1 MKNVATVIIGFFAL
15 LFSAS
20 AANNVSAEYYNNFNN
35 GRSYIFV
42 EGGVEFSVFPDG
54 QFDFVFLGANQGNN
68 VNVNVNT
75 PGVSINFNSGFNYD
89 AYVQYD
95 DYGAVIQVESVPIF
109 YDEFGRI
116 IQAGNVE
123 IRYTNRRIVRIG
135 GMNIFYNRWGYFSHF
150 TGFVSPFYTTYI
162 YRPWHVFYARPFF
175 NNCIVYDYPYRRWY
189 TPVRYSFAF
198 HRRHFNRGFRNYA
211 NARRQFHRPGSR
223 IHYRNGRTAI
233 NRDFNPNRRNTAI
246 TNSRGTNARN
256 RNNRAI
262 TNNRG
267 EIARNRNNNS
277 ITKNRTRNS
286 EFSNSNK
293 VNRGRPNVANSRP
306 NTKNNN
312 AYRGRPATSNNNY
325 KGKPAVTQTRP
336 KSNNRN
342 SFKRS
347 TSSKNRNSVTSRSNN
362 QRRTQVT
369 RNKSNSF
376 KRSTGIS
383 NRNKSSVNRQNSSRS
398 SKGTTRGNS
407 RRGRL

>member
-1 MKNVATVIIGFFAL
+1 MIIGFFAL

-20 AANNVSAEYYNNFNN
+20 AANNVSAEYYTNFNN

-54 QFDFVFLGANQGNN
+54 QFDFVFLGANQGSN

-95 DYGAVIQVESVPIF
+95 DYGAVIQVENVPIF

-116 IQAGNVE
+116 AQAGNVE
-123 IRYTNRRIVRIG
+123 IRYNNRRIVRVG

-175 NNCIVYDYPYRRWY
+175 NNCIVYDFPYRRWY
-189 TPVRYSFAF
+189 TPVRYSYAF
-198 HRRHFNRGFRNYA
+198 HRGYFNRGFRNYA
-211 NARRQFHRPGSR
+211 NARREFHRPGSR
-223 IHYRNGRTAI
+223 IHYRNGRTAV
-233 NRDFNPNRRNTAI
+233 NRNFNPNRRNTAI
-246 TNSRGTNARN
+246 TNGRVDNVRN

-267 EIARNRNNNS
+267 DVSRNRNNRA
-277 ITKNRTRNS
+277 ITNNRTRNG
-286 EFSNSNK
+286 ELSNSST
-293 VNRGRPNVANSRP
+293 VNRGRPTVTNNSSKTR
-306 NTKNNN
+306 NNSS
-312 AYRGRPATSNNNY
+312 YRGRPTSNNNNY
-325 KGKPAVTQTRP
+325 KSRSSVTQSRP
-336 KSNNRN
+336 KSNTRN
-342 SFKRS
+342 TYKRS
-347 TSSKNRNSVTSRSNN
+347 TVTKNRNSVTSRSNN
-362 QRRTQVT
+362 QKRTQVT
-369 RNKSNSF
+369 KNRSNNI
-376 KRSTGIS
+376 KRSSGIS
-383 NRNKSSVNRQNSSRS
+383 NRNRSSVNRQNSSRS
-398 SKGTTRGNS
+398 SKGSSTRGNS